1 MEEHDIV
8 SWVIKRI
15 KGGLAD
21 ELKGLNPEGGE
32 KALKYAK
39 ELLDQWSEE
48 ARKALEANKETPND
62 EDKPH

>member
-1 MEEHDIV
+1 MEEDIV
-8 SWVIKRI
+8 SYVIKRI

-32 KALKYAK
+32 RTLKYAK

-48 ARKALEANKETPND
+48 ARKALEQDKEKPNGKDTP
-62 EDKPH
+62 K